1 MEDGEA
7 TVLGLRRSKPL
18 FFFGWE
24 GAFLIQNSPTKD
36 FQWAL
41 PHPHLT
47 WGHSSAFQAYQ
58 WHVPIRAP
66 IKSAPFPW
74 NISKHFDGS
83 GFPPAGFLEE
93 SLPPSSLIPTSPL
106 YSATSTTNLRYSTSL
121 VTGSGHG
128 KHRARRGES
137 HWGGGNV
144 HQAIFLEEQVSLMG
158 RGCIAGCWRSLIWIP
173 QVSPVHSA
181 RFASLEGFFL
191 EIQHP
196 FRDVAPAST
205 AGRLK
210 LALWSFKGNM
220 WNLRFLPFRHLICF
234 CTFKCFD
241 GLFLSF
247 YLKLCRFQL
256 FYRCKKKSHWKHRN
270 DPAIF

>member
-18 FFFGWE
+18 FFFFRWE

-83 GFPPAGFLEE
+83 GFPPAGFLE
-93 SLPPSSLIPTSPL
+93 SLPPPAPHPHPLPFHPYSHLPSSPPPTPPLSWANLRSSTSP
-106 YSATSTTNLRYSTSL
+106 

-128 KHRARRGES
+128 NTELGEGRATEEGETCAKPFS
-137 HWGGGNV
+137 
-144 HQAIFLEEQVSLMG
+144 
-158 RGCIAGCWRSLIWIP
+158 WRSQCRWWEEDALRAAGGAWHGFHRSVLLNSACLGYVEENQLLFTLYEFSAALM
-173 QVSPVHSA
+173 QV
-181 RFASLEGFFL
+181 
-191 EIQHP
+191 
-196 FRDVAPAST
+196 
-205 AGRLK
+205 
-210 LALWSFKGNM
+210 
-220 WNLRFLPFRHLICF
+220 WNF
-234 CTFKCFD
+234 
-241 GLFLSF
+241 
-247 YLKLCRFQL
+247 LCRHSGELSGCSLAF
-256 FYRCKKKSHWKHRN
+256 
-270 DPAIF
+270 

>member
-18 FFFGWE
+18 FFFFSFFFRWE

-47 WGHSSAFQAYQ
+47 WGHSSALQAYQ

-83 GFPPAGFLEE
+83 GFPPAGFLE
-93 SLPPSSLIPTSPL
+93 SLPPRPTPSPPSFPPSFPPPLLSSANTTPL
-106 YSATSTTNLRYSTSL
+106 LGEPQILNISCDWQRSR
-121 VTGSGHG
+121 

-137 HWGGGNV
+137 HWGGRNV
-144 HQAIFLEEQVSLMG
+144 
-158 RGCIAGCWRSLIWIP
+158 R
-173 QVSPVHSA
+173 
-181 RFASLEGFFL
+181 
-191 EIQHP
+191 
-196 FRDVAPAST
+196 
-205 AGRLK
+205 
-210 LALWSFKGNM
+210 
-220 WNLRFLPFRHLICF
+220 
-234 CTFKCFD
+234 
-241 GLFLSF
+241 
-247 YLKLCRFQL
+247 
-256 FYRCKKKSHWKHRN
+256 
-270 DPAIF
+270 